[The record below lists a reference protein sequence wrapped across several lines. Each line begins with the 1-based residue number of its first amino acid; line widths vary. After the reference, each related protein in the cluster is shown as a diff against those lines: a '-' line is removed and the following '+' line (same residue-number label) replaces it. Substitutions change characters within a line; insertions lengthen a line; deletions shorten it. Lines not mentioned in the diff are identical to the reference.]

1 MPTTRAMEA
10 QFQTLLEKLTE
21 MKSDL
26 TSMNAN
32 MGEMK
37 SELTASMNANM
48 TEMKSELTTNIAEV
62 NTKLTNVNE
71 QISAN
76 MDELN
81 NKLTANKEELKSDLK
96 GIGDKLTTMDKKFE
110 EMEGRI
116 ESVENKFE
124 NKFVDIENK
133 FENKFEDME
142 SKLEAKIFEK
152 VEDVSIS
159 FRSDLEKL
167 KQKVMIG
174 QGDEFKFQAPY
185 SKPSIKL
192 STYDGK
198 SSWQVYK
205 TQFSIVADANQWDSQ
220 TKACQLAASLRADA
234 ADILQTLPETQRL
247 DFDALINALEL
258 RFGEKCVKDYSRLQL
273 KSRQQKVS
281 ETLQE
286 LATDVERLSH
296 LAFSDCPTEVREVL
310 ALQHFIDGVRDPEIQ
325 KALRMADLK
334 DLKGALVF
342 AMKFEA
348 AQQATRKDRHPIR
361 AVNESDTSNSGVER
375 LERQMRSF
383 LNRVESLMSQK
394 ADGKKTLKCWT
405 CGREG
410 HLQRSCRARQG
421 AETNS
426 ASQKEVSQCV
436 YHSERSGSKIKR
448 ETYLDPTPRGATDRD
463 GEKIDI
469 HGKLKVKIRFGDIT
483 YQHAVYV
490 ADIADP
496 FILGLDFLKEH
507 GFTLDFNKNEL
518 RSIHEEVTIFKI
530 KHRTESIRQVTAN
543 ENITI
548 PPRTEIIVPG
558 YIGNDVSFN
567 SGLIGTAENKANGL
581 LIASTL
587 VDLSRK
593 TIPVRICNVTEKPR
607 VFQKGEV
614 LATCSPVTCVCKSS
628 SLLLSNSPQQLTPDL
643 LENAELSPEQKSSA
657 ERLFQ
662 EFEDVFSRNSSDIG
676 HTTVTQ
682 HRIDTADH
690 PPIKQ
695 HPRRLPFAKQ
705 EEVGTLLREMQ
716 ENDIIEPSSSLWA
729 SPIVLVRKK
738 DGSTRFC
745 VDYRKLND
753 VTKKDSYPLPR
764 IDDTLD
770 TLSGHK
776 WFSTLDLKS
785 GYWQVEIHPEDR
797 EKQHSLPAKDYG
809 SSKSCRG
816 CTFEEH
822 LQNIRKVLSKL
833 SDANL
838 KLNPSKCKFFQK
850 EVNYLGHIIS
860 AEGVRTD
867 PEKVSAVK
875 NWKHPENLRELRSFL
890 GLCTYYRKFVK
901 GFSNIARPLHKLT
914 ESKQKFQWTKECED
928 SFLQLKEALTS
939 SPILIYPQPDKP
951 FILDTDASNESVGA
965 VLSQEIDGQERVVAY
980 WSKCL
985 SKPERNYCVTR
996 KELLAIVKAIEH
1008 FHHYLYGQKFLLRT
1022 DHASLTWLMNFR
1034 NTEGQ
1039 VARWIQRL
1047 NEYYFDI
1054 RHRKGSSHGN
1064 ADALSRRP
1072 CPENCRHCSRVET
1085 KYDYAI
1091 RQITTSTAT
1100 PPDPWSDEKVRED
1113 QMADPDIK
1121 PLIEFMESS
1130 SNKPSWQDISAY
1142 SPTTKQYWALWNSLH
1157 LRNGVL
1163 YRKFES
1169 EDGKTF
1175 RWQLVLPRS
1184 RIPDVLKEL
1193 HGSPTGGHFGVMKTL
1208 HRVRERFF
1216 WGKVR
1221 ADVEQ
1226 WCKSCDACSAR
1237 KGPKIRSRGKLHRY
1251 NVGAPFERIAFDIL
1265 GPLPKTV
1272 SGNKY
1277 LLVVMD
1283 YFTKWPEVYPIPD
1296 QEAPTVAEA
1305 VVQHWISRYGVPL
1318 QLHSDQGR
1326 NFVSAVLKGV
1336 CELLGIDKTKTTPL
1350 HPQSD
1355 GMVERFNRTILNNLS
1370 LMVSKNQQDW
1380 DQKVPLFLLAYR
1392 SAVHETTGYSPSQ
1405 MLFGRDLRLPCDLLF
1420 GRPPDTPSSPE
1431 EYVQNLQARFED
1443 VHNLARERINLRT
1456 EKMKTRYDTKAT
1468 GHQFKEGDKVWFY
1481 NPTRRKGLSP
1491 KLQSHWDGPYTILK
1505 IINDVVIRIR
1515 KSTNSKP
1522 RVVHYD
1528 RLAPYY
1534 GHNS

>member
-1 MPTTRAMEA
+1 MNANMG
-10 QFQTLLEKLTE
+10 E

-26 TSMNAN
+26 T
-32 MGEMK
+32 EMK

-48 TEMKSELTTNIAEV
+48 DEL

-71 QISAN
+71 QIS
-76 MDELN
+76 
-81 NKLTANKEELKSDLK
+81 ANKEELKSDLK

-167 KQKVMIG
+167 KQKVMTG

-247 DFDALINALEL
+247 DFDALVNALEL

-348 AQQATRKDRHPIR
+348 AQQATRKDRHPMR
-361 AVNESDTSNSGVER
+361 AVNESDTSNSSVER

-383 LNRVESLMSQK
+383 MNRVESLMSQK

-421 AETNS
+421 AETNKRLPEGGVGKLINDHLVGRRLPDFGKPHIPEPMCLS
-426 ASQKEVSQCV
+426 F
-436 YHSERSGSKIKR
+436 ERSGSKIKR
-448 ETYLDPTPRGATDRD
+448 ETYLDPAPRGATDRD

-469 HGKLKVKIRFGDIT
+469 HGKLKVKIQFGDTT

-567 SGLIGTAENKANGL
+567 SGLIGSAENKANGL

-593 TIPVRICNVTEKPR
+593 TIPVRICNVTEKSR

-716 ENDIIEPSSSLWA
+716 ENDIIEPSSSPWA
-729 SPIVLVRKK
+729 SPIVLVH
-738 DGSTRFC
+738 
-745 VDYRKLND
+745 
-753 VTKKDSYPLPR
+753 
-764 IDDTLD
+764 DTLD

-776 WFSTLDLKS
+776 WFSNLDLKS
-785 GYWQVEIHPEDR
+785 GYWQVEVHPEDR
-797 EKQHSLPAKDYG
+797 EKTAFTSGQGLWQFKVMPFGLCNAPATFERLMETVLKGLTFEACLIYLDDVIIG
-809 SSKSCRG
+809 GR
-816 CTFEEH
+816 TFEEH

-875 NWKHPENLRELRSFL
+875 NWKRPENLRELRSFL

-1184 RIPDVLKEL
+1184 RIPEVLKEL

-1237 KGPKIRSRGKLHRY
+1237 KGPKIRSRGSCIATMLEHPS
-1251 NVGAPFERIAFDIL
+1251 NVSLSISWDLCQGLRPVIS
-1265 GPLPKTV
+1265 T
-1272 SGNKY
+1272 Y
-1277 LLVVMD
+1277 LLSWT
-1283 YFTKWPEVYPIPD
+1283 TK
-1296 QEAPTVAEA
+1296 QMAR
-1305 VVQHWISRYGVPL
+1305 SVP
-1318 QLHSDQGR
+1318 HSGSGSPHR
-1326 NFVSAVLKGV
+1326 SGGCSAALDIEIWGTSSTSFRSGKKFRL
-1336 CELLGIDKTKTTPL
+1336 CGI
-1350 HPQSD
+1350 
-1355 GMVERFNRTILNNLS
+1355 
-1370 LMVSKNQQDW
+1370 
-1380 DQKVPLFLLAYR
+1380 
-1392 SAVHETTGYSPSQ
+1392 
-1405 MLFGRDLRLPCDLLF
+1405 
-1420 GRPPDTPSSPE
+1420 
-1431 EYVQNLQARFED
+1431 
-1443 VHNLARERINLRT
+1443 
-1456 EKMKTRYDTKAT
+1456 
-1468 GHQFKEGDKVWFY
+1468 EG
-1481 NPTRRKGLSP
+1481 GL
-1491 KLQSHWDGPYTILK
+1491 
-1505 IINDVVIRIR
+1505 
-1515 KSTNSKP
+1515 
-1522 RVVHYD
+1522 
-1528 RLAPYY
+1528 
-1534 GHNS
+1534 

>member
-10 QFQTLLEKLTE
+10 QFQTLLEKLTASMNANMGE

-26 TSMNAN
+26 TASMNANMGEMKSELTASMNAN

-71 QISAN
+71 QIS
-76 MDELN
+76 
-81 NKLTANKEELKSDLK
+81 ANKEELKSDLK

-167 KQKVMIG
+167 KQKVMTG

-198 SSWQVYK
+198 FSWQVYK
-205 TQFSIVADANQWDSQ
+205 TQFSIVAGANQWDSQ

-247 DFDALINALEL
+247 DFDALVNALEL

-448 ETYLDPTPRGATDRD
+448 ETPLDPAPRGATDRD

-469 HGKLKVKIRFGDIT
+469 HGKLKVKIRFGDTT

-530 KHRTESIRQVTAN
+530 EHRTESIR
-543 ENITI
+543 
-548 PPRTEIIVPG
+548 
-558 YIGNDVSFN
+558 
-567 SGLIGTAENKANGL
+567 
-581 LIASTL
+581 
-587 VDLSRK
+587 
-593 TIPVRICNVTEKPR
+593 
-607 VFQKGEV
+607 QKGEV

-716 ENDIIEPSSSLWA
+716 ENDIIEPSSSPWA

-809 SSKSCRG
+809 SSKSCRSG
-816 CTFEEH
+816 SAMRQ
-822 LQNIRKVLSKL
+822 LLS
-833 SDANL
+833 
-838 KLNPSKCKFFQK
+838 
-850 EVNYLGHIIS
+850 S
-860 AEGVRTD
+860 A
-867 PEKVSAVK
+867 
-875 NWKHPENLRELRSFL
+875 
-890 GLCTYYRKFVK
+890 
-901 GFSNIARPLHKLT
+901 
-914 ESKQKFQWTKECED
+914 
-928 SFLQLKEALTS
+928 
-939 SPILIYPQPDKP
+939 
-951 FILDTDASNESVGA
+951 
-965 VLSQEIDGQERVVAY
+965 
-980 WSKCL
+980 
-985 SKPERNYCVTR
+985 
-996 KELLAIVKAIEH
+996 
-1008 FHHYLYGQKFLLRT
+1008 
-1022 DHASLTWLMNFR
+1022 
-1034 NTEGQ
+1034 
-1039 VARWIQRL
+1039 
-1047 NEYYFDI
+1047 
-1054 RHRKGSSHGN
+1054 
-1064 ADALSRRP
+1064 
-1072 CPENCRHCSRVET
+1072 
-1085 KYDYAI
+1085 
-1091 RQITTSTAT
+1091 
-1100 PPDPWSDEKVRED
+1100 
-1113 QMADPDIK
+1113 
-1121 PLIEFMESS
+1121 
-1130 SNKPSWQDISAY
+1130 
-1142 SPTTKQYWALWNSLH
+1142 
-1157 LRNGVL
+1157 
-1163 YRKFES
+1163 
-1169 EDGKTF
+1169 
-1175 RWQLVLPRS
+1175 
-1184 RIPDVLKEL
+1184 
-1193 HGSPTGGHFGVMKTL
+1193 
-1208 HRVRERFF
+1208 
-1216 WGKVR
+1216 
-1221 ADVEQ
+1221 
-1226 WCKSCDACSAR
+1226 
-1237 KGPKIRSRGKLHRY
+1237 
-1251 NVGAPFERIAFDIL
+1251 
-1265 GPLPKTV
+1265 
-1272 SGNKY
+1272 
-1277 LLVVMD
+1277 
-1283 YFTKWPEVYPIPD
+1283 
-1296 QEAPTVAEA
+1296 
-1305 VVQHWISRYGVPL
+1305 
-1318 QLHSDQGR
+1318 
-1326 NFVSAVLKGV
+1326 
-1336 CELLGIDKTKTTPL
+1336 
-1350 HPQSD
+1350 
-1355 GMVERFNRTILNNLS
+1355 
-1370 LMVSKNQQDW
+1370 
-1380 DQKVPLFLLAYR
+1380 
-1392 SAVHETTGYSPSQ
+1392 
-1405 MLFGRDLRLPCDLLF
+1405 
-1420 GRPPDTPSSPE
+1420 
-1431 EYVQNLQARFED
+1431 
-1443 VHNLARERINLRT
+1443 
-1456 EKMKTRYDTKAT
+1456 
-1468 GHQFKEGDKVWFY
+1468 
-1481 NPTRRKGLSP
+1481 
-1491 KLQSHWDGPYTILK
+1491 
-1505 IINDVVIRIR
+1505 
-1515 KSTNSKP
+1515 
-1522 RVVHYD
+1522 
-1528 RLAPYY
+1528 
-1534 GHNS
+1534 

>member
-1 MPTTRAMEA
+1 
-10 QFQTLLEKLTE
+10 
-21 MKSDL
+21 
-26 TSMNAN
+26 
-32 MGEMK
+32 
-37 SELTASMNANM
+37 M
-48 TEMKSELTTNIAEV
+48 T
-62 NTKLTNVNE
+62 
-71 QISAN
+71 
-76 MDELN
+76 
-81 NKLTANKEELKSDLK
+81 
-96 GIGDKLTTMDKKFE
+96 
-110 EMEGRI
+110 
-116 ESVENKFE
+116 
-124 NKFVDIENK
+124 
-133 FENKFEDME
+133 
-142 SKLEAKIFEK
+142 
-152 VEDVSIS
+152 
-159 FRSDLEKL
+159 
-167 KQKVMIG
+167 G

-247 DFDALINALEL
+247 DFDALVNALEL

-361 AVNESDTSNSGVER
+361 AVNESDTSNSSVER

-421 AETNS
+421 AETN
-426 ASQKEVSQCV
+426 
-436 YHSERSGSKIKR
+436 KR
-448 ETYLDPTPRGATDRD
+448 LPEGGVGKLINDHLVGRRLPDFGKPHIPVCQISTKSTDRD

-469 HGKLKVKIRFGDIT
+469 HGKLKVKIQFGDTT

-593 TIPVRICNVTEKPR
+593 TIPVRICNVTEKSR

-716 ENDIIEPSSSLWA
+716 ENDIIEPSSSPWA

-785 GYWQVEIHPEDR
+785 GYWQVEVHPEDR

-816 CTFEEH
+816 RTFEEH

-875 NWKHPENLRELRSFL
+875 NWKRPENL
-890 GLCTYYRKFVK
+890 
-901 GFSNIARPLHKLT
+901 
-914 ESKQKFQWTKECED
+914 Q
-928 SFLQLKEALTS
+928 ALTS

-1100 PPDPWSDEKVRED
+1100 PPDPWV
-1113 QMADPDIK
+1113 
-1121 PLIEFMESS
+1121 
-1130 SNKPSWQDISAY
+1130 
-1142 SPTTKQYWALWNSLH
+1142 T
-1157 LRNGVL
+1157 
-1163 YRKFES
+1163 RKFE
-1169 EDGKTF
+1169 KT
-1175 RWQLVLPRS
+1175 RW
-1184 RIPDVLKEL
+1184 RIL
-1193 HGSPTGGHFGVMKTL
+1193 
-1208 HRVRERFF
+1208 
-1216 WGKVR
+1216 
-1221 ADVEQ
+1221 
-1226 WCKSCDACSAR
+1226 
-1237 KGPKIRSRGKLHRY
+1237 
-1251 NVGAPFERIAFDIL
+1251 
-1265 GPLPKTV
+1265 
-1272 SGNKY
+1272 
-1277 LLVVMD
+1277 
-1283 YFTKWPEVYPIPD
+1283 
-1296 QEAPTVAEA
+1296 
-1305 VVQHWISRYGVPL
+1305 
-1318 QLHSDQGR
+1318 
-1326 NFVSAVLKGV
+1326 
-1336 CELLGIDKTKTTPL
+1336 
-1350 HPQSD
+1350 
-1355 GMVERFNRTILNNLS
+1355 ILN
-1370 LMVSKNQQDW
+1370 
-1380 DQKVPLFLLAYR
+1380 PL
-1392 SAVHETTGYSPSQ
+1392 
-1405 MLFGRDLRLPCDLLF
+1405 
-1420 GRPPDTPSSPE
+1420 
-1431 EYVQNLQARFED
+1431 
-1443 VHNLARERINLRT
+1443 
-1456 EKMKTRYDTKAT
+1456 
-1468 GHQFKEGDKVWFY
+1468 
-1481 NPTRRKGLSP
+1481 
-1491 KLQSHWDGPYTILK
+1491 
-1505 IINDVVIRIR
+1505 
-1515 KSTNSKP
+1515 
-1522 RVVHYD
+1522 
-1528 RLAPYY
+1528 
-1534 GHNS
+1534 

>member
-26 TSMNAN
+26 TASMNAN
-32 MGEMK
+32 MG
-37 SELTASMNANM
+37 
-48 TEMKSELTTNIAEV
+48 EMKSELTTNIAEV

-71 QISAN
+71 QIS
-76 MDELN
+76 
-81 NKLTANKEELKSDLK
+81 ANKEELKSDLK

-124 NKFVDIENK
+124 
-133 FENKFEDME
+133 DME

-167 KQKVMIG
+167 KQKVMTG
-174 QGDEFKFQAPY
+174 QGDEFNFQAPY

-247 DFDALINALEL
+247 DFDALVNALEL

-325 KALRMADLK
+325 KALRMVDLK

-361 AVNESDTSNSGVER
+361 AVNESDTSNSSVER

-383 LNRVESLMSQK
+383 MNRVESLMSQK

-421 AETNS
+421 AETNKRLPEGGVEKLINGHLVGRRVPDFGKPHFQVCQIS
-426 ASQKEVSQCV
+426 TKSTGENGIFIMGHVNELPCNMIIDTGANVSIIRNDLAQKLKE
-436 YHSERSGSKIKR
+436 KLIW
-448 ETYLDPTPRGATDRD
+448 TPPRVVLQTVT

-469 HGKLKVKIRFGDIT
+469 HGKLKVKIKFGDTT

-530 KHRTESIRQVTAN
+530 EHRTESIRQVTAN

-558 YIGNDVSFN
+558 YIGNDS
-567 SGLIGTAENKANGL
+567 S
-581 LIASTL
+581 
-587 VDLSRK
+587 
-593 TIPVRICNVTEKPR
+593 NVCL
-607 VFQKGEV
+607 QKFE
-614 LATCSPVTCVCKSS
+614 LA
-628 SLLLSNSPQQLTPDL
+628 LSNSPQQLTPDL

-716 ENDIIEPSSSLWA
+716 ENDIIEPSSSPWA

-770 TLSGHK
+770 TLSSHK

-797 EKQHSLPAKDYG
+797 EKTAFTSGQGLWQFKVMPFGLCNAPATFERLMETVLKGLTFEACLIYLDDVIIG
-809 SSKSCRG
+809 GR
-816 CTFEEH
+816 TFEEH
-822 LQNIRKVLSKL
+822 LQNIRKKV
-833 SDANL
+833 
-838 KLNPSKCKFFQK
+838 F
-850 EVNYLGHIIS
+850 
-860 AEGVRTD
+860 VRT
-867 PEKVSAVK
+867 PKSVRRKELKR
-875 NWKHPENLRELRSFL
+875 PENLRELRSFL
-890 GLCTYYRKFVK
+890 GLCTYYRKSFDV
-901 GFSNIARPLHKLT
+901 FTDLNISTTGQA
-914 ESKQKFQWTKECED
+914 
-928 SFLQLKEALTS
+928 
-939 SPILIYPQPDKP
+939 IY
-951 FILDTDASNESVGA
+951 LDTDASNESVGA

-1091 RQITTSTAT
+1091 RQITTSTVT

-1121 PLIEFMESS
+1121 PL
-1130 SNKPSWQDISAY
+1130 
-1142 SPTTKQYWALWNSLH
+1142 
-1157 LRNGVL
+1157 
-1163 YRKFES
+1163 
-1169 EDGKTF
+1169 
-1175 RWQLVLPRS
+1175 
-1184 RIPDVLKEL
+1184 
-1193 HGSPTGGHFGVMKTL
+1193 
-1208 HRVRERFF
+1208 
-1216 WGKVR
+1216 
-1221 ADVEQ
+1221 
-1226 WCKSCDACSAR
+1226 
-1237 KGPKIRSRGKLHRY
+1237 
-1251 NVGAPFERIAFDIL
+1251 
-1265 GPLPKTV
+1265 
-1272 SGNKY
+1272 
-1277 LLVVMD
+1277 
-1283 YFTKWPEVYPIPD
+1283 
-1296 QEAPTVAEA
+1296 
-1305 VVQHWISRYGVPL
+1305 
-1318 QLHSDQGR
+1318 
-1326 NFVSAVLKGV
+1326 
-1336 CELLGIDKTKTTPL
+1336 
-1350 HPQSD
+1350 
-1355 GMVERFNRTILNNLS
+1355 
-1370 LMVSKNQQDW
+1370 
-1380 DQKVPLFLLAYR
+1380 
-1392 SAVHETTGYSPSQ
+1392 
-1405 MLFGRDLRLPCDLLF
+1405 
-1420 GRPPDTPSSPE
+1420 
-1431 EYVQNLQARFED
+1431 
-1443 VHNLARERINLRT
+1443 
-1456 EKMKTRYDTKAT
+1456 
-1468 GHQFKEGDKVWFY
+1468 
-1481 NPTRRKGLSP
+1481 
-1491 KLQSHWDGPYTILK
+1491 
-1505 IINDVVIRIR
+1505 
-1515 KSTNSKP
+1515 
-1522 RVVHYD
+1522 
-1528 RLAPYY
+1528 
-1534 GHNS
+1534 

>member
-10 QFQTLLEKLTE
+10 QFQTLLEKLTA
-21 MKSDL
+21 
-26 TSMNAN
+26 SMNAN
-32 MGEMK
+32 MGEVK

-48 TEMKSELTTNIAEV
+48 TEMKSE
-62 NTKLTNVNE
+62 
-71 QISAN
+71 
-76 MDELN
+76 
-81 NKLTANKEELKSDLK
+81 LTANKEELKSDLK

-124 NKFVDIENK
+124 NKFVDKENK

-142 SKLEAKIFEK
+142 SKLE
-152 VEDVSIS
+152 
-159 FRSDLEKL
+159 KL
-167 KQKVMIG
+167 KQKVMTG

-247 DFDALINALEL
+247 DFDALVNALEL

-361 AVNESDTSNSGVER
+361 AVNESDTSNSSVER

-383 LNRVESLMSQK
+383 MNRVESLMSQK

-469 HGKLKVKIRFGDIT
+469 HGKLKVKIKFGDAT

-530 KHRTESIRQVTAN
+530 EH
-543 ENITI
+543 
-548 PPRTEIIVPG
+548 RTEIIVPG

-567 SGLIGTAENKANGL
+567 SGLIGSAENKANGL

-643 LENAELSPEQKSSA
+643 LENAELSPEQKRSA
-657 ERLFQ
+657 ERLLQ

-716 ENDIIEPSSSLWA
+716 ENDIIEPSSSPWA

-816 CTFEEH
+816 RTFEEH

-875 NWKHPENLRELRSFL
+875 NWKRPKTLRELRSFL

-939 SPILIYPQPDKP
+939 SPILIYPQPDKS

-980 WSKCL
+980 WS
-985 SKPERNYCVTR
+985 
-996 KELLAIVKAIEH
+996 
-1008 FHHYLYGQKFLLRT
+1008 
-1022 DHASLTWLMNFR
+1022 
-1034 NTEGQ
+1034 Q

-1184 RIPDVLKEL
+1184 RIPEVLKEL
-1193 HGSPTGGHFGVMKTL
+1193 HGNPTGGHFGVMKTL

-1237 KGPKIRSRGKLHRY
+1237 KGPKIRSQGKLHRY

-1265 GPLPKTV
+1265 GPLPRTA

-1336 CELLGIDKTKTTPL
+1336 CELLGIDKTQTTPL

-1370 LMVSKNQQDW
+1370 LMVSKSQQDW

-1481 NPTRRKGLSP
+1481 NPTRRTGLSP

>member
-1 MPTTRAMEA
+1 
-10 QFQTLLEKLTE
+10 
-21 MKSDL
+21 
-26 TSMNAN
+26 
-32 MGEMK
+32 
-37 SELTASMNANM
+37 
-48 TEMKSELTTNIAEV
+48 
-62 NTKLTNVNE
+62 
-71 QISAN
+71 
-76 MDELN
+76 
-81 NKLTANKEELKSDLK
+81 
-96 GIGDKLTTMDKKFE
+96 MDKKFE

-167 KQKVMIG
+167 KQKVMTG

-198 SSWQVYK
+198 FSWQVYK

-247 DFDALINALEL
+247 DFDALVNALEL
-258 RFGEKCVKDYSRLQL
+258 RFGEKCVKDYSILQL

-421 AETNS
+421 AETN
-426 ASQKEVSQCV
+426 
-436 YHSERSGSKIKR
+436 KR
-448 ETYLDPTPRGATDRD
+448 LPEGGVGKLINDHFVGRRLPDFGKPHIPVCQISTKSTDRD

-469 HGKLKVKIRFGDIT
+469 HGKLKVKIQFGDTT

-530 KHRTESIRQVTAN
+530 EHRTESIRQVTAN

-567 SGLIGTAENKANGL
+567 SGLIGSAENKANGL

-587 VDLSRK
+587 VDLPEKLSR
-593 TIPVRICNVTEKPR
+593 
-607 VFQKGEV
+607 
-614 LATCSPVTCVCKSS
+614 PVTCVCKSS

-643 LENAELSPEQKSSA
+643 LENAELSPEQKSCA

-716 ENDIIEPSSSLWA
+716 ENDIIEPSSSPWA

-753 VTKKDSYPLPR
+753 VTKKDS
-764 IDDTLD
+764 
-770 TLSGHK
+770 
-776 WFSTLDLKS
+776 
-785 GYWQVEIHPEDR
+785 
-797 EKQHSLPAKDYG
+797 
-809 SSKSCRG
+809 
-816 CTFEEH
+816 
-822 LQNIRKVLSKL
+822 
-833 SDANL
+833 
-838 KLNPSKCKFFQK
+838 
-850 EVNYLGHIIS
+850 
-860 AEGVRTD
+860 
-867 PEKVSAVK
+867 
-875 NWKHPENLRELRSFL
+875 
-890 GLCTYYRKFVK
+890 
-901 GFSNIARPLHKLT
+901 
-914 ESKQKFQWTKECED
+914 
-928 SFLQLKEALTS
+928 
-939 SPILIYPQPDKP
+939 
-951 FILDTDASNESVGA
+951 
-965 VLSQEIDGQERVVAY
+965 
-980 WSKCL
+980 
-985 SKPERNYCVTR
+985 
-996 KELLAIVKAIEH
+996 
-1008 FHHYLYGQKFLLRT
+1008 
-1022 DHASLTWLMNFR
+1022 
-1034 NTEGQ
+1034 
-1039 VARWIQRL
+1039 
-1047 NEYYFDI
+1047 
-1054 RHRKGSSHGN
+1054 
-1064 ADALSRRP
+1064 
-1072 CPENCRHCSRVET
+1072 
-1085 KYDYAI
+1085 
-1091 RQITTSTAT
+1091 
-1100 PPDPWSDEKVRED
+1100 
-1113 QMADPDIK
+1113 
-1121 PLIEFMESS
+1121 
-1130 SNKPSWQDISAY
+1130 
-1142 SPTTKQYWALWNSLH
+1142 
-1157 LRNGVL
+1157 
-1163 YRKFES
+1163 
-1169 EDGKTF
+1169 
-1175 RWQLVLPRS
+1175 
-1184 RIPDVLKEL
+1184 
-1193 HGSPTGGHFGVMKTL
+1193 
-1208 HRVRERFF
+1208 
-1216 WGKVR
+1216 
-1221 ADVEQ
+1221 
-1226 WCKSCDACSAR
+1226 
-1237 KGPKIRSRGKLHRY
+1237 
-1251 NVGAPFERIAFDIL
+1251 
-1265 GPLPKTV
+1265 
-1272 SGNKY
+1272 
-1277 LLVVMD
+1277 
-1283 YFTKWPEVYPIPD
+1283 
-1296 QEAPTVAEA
+1296 
-1305 VVQHWISRYGVPL
+1305 
-1318 QLHSDQGR
+1318 
-1326 NFVSAVLKGV
+1326 
-1336 CELLGIDKTKTTPL
+1336 
-1350 HPQSD
+1350 
-1355 GMVERFNRTILNNLS
+1355 
-1370 LMVSKNQQDW
+1370 
-1380 DQKVPLFLLAYR
+1380 
-1392 SAVHETTGYSPSQ
+1392 
-1405 MLFGRDLRLPCDLLF
+1405 
-1420 GRPPDTPSSPE
+1420 
-1431 EYVQNLQARFED
+1431 
-1443 VHNLARERINLRT
+1443 
-1456 EKMKTRYDTKAT
+1456 
-1468 GHQFKEGDKVWFY
+1468 
-1481 NPTRRKGLSP
+1481 
-1491 KLQSHWDGPYTILK
+1491 
-1505 IINDVVIRIR
+1505 
-1515 KSTNSKP
+1515 
-1522 RVVHYD
+1522 
-1528 RLAPYY
+1528 
-1534 GHNS
+1534 